1 MDSIFGKKK
10 CQSQYNF
17 LYLSD
22 FQLHHEIQLVNV
34 DEWLDVF

>member
-1 MDSIFGKKK
+1 MDSIFGKKMP
-10 CQSQYNF
+10 NF